1 MDAVTAH
8 MCKEGKQN
16 MTTIRLINC
25 FEVPEG
31 RDEEFLAG
39 FRKVNDYMAA
49 KPGFVGNRLHRA
61 LVPEARFRFINY
73 VEWETAE
80 HLDAARDAG
89 YLEVIKAVFAMGA
102 TSTHAIFEVVQDRSR
117 SGVELD
123 APRVAYLP
131 QP

>member
-1 MDAVTAH
+1 
-8 MCKEGKQN
+8 

-31 RDEEFLAG
+31 RDAEFLAG

-61 LVPEARFRFINY
+61 LVPDARYRFINY

-89 YLEVIKAVFAMGA
+89 YVELIKGVFAMGA
-102 TSTHAIFEVVQDRSR
+102 TSTHAIFEVVQDRTR
-117 SGVELD
+117 SGVVTDLT
-123 APRVAYLP
+123 AVSA
-131 QP
+131 